1 MITRRGA
8 AAGLGALMLARGVL
22 AQEMPKPGK
31 RDWAKEI
38 PVMRIGLLGGE
49 NDADRLARV
58 DGYKKLMEA
67 TFDVPVKLLVA
78 ADYAGVI
85 QAFAAKQLESAYMS
99 PAAYAAAWLESNGDV
114 VPLVVTQEQDGSN
127 SYVSV
132 MYVRADSGIAS
143 LGEMKGHSL
152 AWADP
157 NSASGY
163 LIPRA
168 EFRAQGIDPE
178 PGKYFSS
185 TGFAGG
191 HEQAVVAVLNHQYR
205 RRRHLDVRP
214 RRCGRGLHARQ
225 SAHDGRQEDARHEG
239 PAHHLEV
246 ATDPEWAADGP
257 EEYAGE
263 LSGRHAGIPSRAADS
278 VSGHLPHLRHGQ
290 RQGLGA
296 STTRRLPGVH
306 RHAATGGG
314 AAPTSV
320 SAAASL
326 EAAFQ
331 ARRRTRVVGGLG
343 GCVVLCVALL
353 LAAWVSEA
361 YPSSLIAGAPRIG
374 EYFWKLLP
382 DLRPAVLFAST
393 DTQGSLAYWMY
404 RIDIW
409 LWLLFETSQMAALAT
424 LSGALLAALLC
435 FPAAINLAPNCAV
448 HFVFR
453 RVLELFRSVPDIVYA
468 LILVWTFGVGPL
480 AGILAIALH
489 TVGALGKLFAEVVE
503 NADMRPWEAV
513 RATGGT
519 WAHGV
524 RFAILPQVLPNFLSY
539 VLLRFEINVRGA
551 TVIGFVGAGGIGQE
565 LYSVISFNYYQEI
578 GAIIVLIILAVSLID
593 LTSEK
598 LRTLAIGRVE

>member
-1 MITRRGA
+1 
-8 AAGLGALMLARGVL
+8 
-22 AQEMPKPGK
+22 
-31 RDWAKEI
+31 
-38 PVMRIGLLGGE
+38 
-49 NDADRLARV
+49 
-58 DGYKKLMEA
+58 
-67 TFDVPVKLLVA
+67 
-78 ADYAGVI
+78 
-85 QAFAAKQLESAYMS
+85 
-99 PAAYAAAWLESNGDV
+99 
-114 VPLVVTQEQDGSN
+114 
-127 SYVSV
+127 
-132 MYVRADSGIAS
+132 
-143 LGEMKGHSL
+143 
-152 AWADP
+152 
-157 NSASGY
+157 
-163 LIPRA
+163 
-168 EFRAQGIDPE
+168 
-178 PGKYFSS
+178 
-185 TGFAGG
+185 
-191 HEQAVVAVLNHQYR
+191 
-205 RRRHLDVRP
+205 
-214 RRCGRGLHARQ
+214 
-225 SAHDGRQEDARHEG
+225 
-239 PAHHLEV
+239 
-246 ATDPEWAADGP
+246 
-257 EEYAGE
+257 
-263 LSGRHAGIPSRAADS
+263 
-278 VSGHLPHLRHGQ
+278 
-290 RQGLGA
+290 
-296 STTRRLPGVH
+296 
-306 RHAATGGG
+306 
-314 AAPTSV
+314 V

-326 EAAFQ
+326 ETAFQ
-331 ARRRTRVVGGLG
+331 ARRRTRLIGGLG
-343 GCVVLCVALL
+343 GCIALCAALL
-353 LAAWVSEA
+353 LAGWVSEA

-382 DLRPAVLFAST
+382 DLRPPVLFAGT
-393 DTQGSLAYWMY
+393 ETQGSLAYWMY

-435 FPAAINLAPNCAV
+435 FPAAINLAANRAV
-448 HFVFR
+448 HFAFR

-519 WAHGV
+519 WAHGL

>member
-1 MITRRGA
+1 
-8 AAGLGALMLARGVL
+8 MLCA
-22 AQEMPKPGK
+22 
-31 RDWAKEI
+31 
-38 PVMRIGLLGGE
+38 
-49 NDADRLARV
+49 
-58 DGYKKLMEA
+58 
-67 TFDVPVKLLVA
+67 
-78 ADYAGVI
+78 
-85 QAFAAKQLESAYMS
+85 
-99 PAAYAAAWLESNGDV
+99 
-114 VPLVVTQEQDGSN
+114 
-127 SYVSV
+127 
-132 MYVRADSGIAS
+132 
-143 LGEMKGHSL
+143 
-152 AWADP
+152 
-157 NSASGY
+157 
-163 LIPRA
+163 
-168 EFRAQGIDPE
+168 
-178 PGKYFSS
+178 
-185 TGFAGG
+185 
-191 HEQAVVAVLNHQYR
+191 
-205 RRRHLDVRP
+205 
-214 RRCGRGLHARQ
+214 
-225 SAHDGRQEDARHEG
+225 
-239 PAHHLEV
+239 
-246 ATDPEWAADGP
+246 
-257 EEYAGE
+257 
-263 LSGRHAGIPSRAADS
+263 
-278 VSGHLPHLRHGQ
+278 
-290 RQGLGA
+290 
-296 STTRRLPGVH
+296 
-306 RHAATGGG
+306 
-314 AAPTSV
+314 
-320 SAAASL
+320 
-326 EAAFQ
+326 
-331 ARRRTRVVGGLG
+331 
-343 GCVVLCVALL
+343 ALL

-382 DLRPAVLFAST
+382 DLRPPVLFAGT

-404 RIDIW
+404 RVDIW

-435 FPAAINLAPNCAV
+435 FPAAINLAPNRAV
-448 HFVFR
+448 HFAFR